1 MSKKNHKQERRKIWQ
16 FGMKLILC
24 RVKSSET
31 SELEEMRTEMS
42 NRQSQANDRFEIE
55 QNQRQIQKKAVVVL
69 QKIIQM

>member
-1 MSKKNHKQERRKIWQ
+1 MSIKSHKQERRKIWR

-24 RVKSSET
+24 RVQTSET

-42 NRQSQANDRFEIE
+42 NRQSLANDRFEIE
-55 QNQRQIQKKAVVVL
+55 QNQRHIEKKAVVVL